1 MEIFWLCSILSGAA
15 GGSSKD
21 EASNSE
27 KRRGRAGAGGM
38 HSVDSGKG
46 CSSGIQDA
54 EESESGVMY
63 SVNEDKDCGPGRQAA
78 GAARKETSPRTSG
91 GQAALRTH

>member
-1 MEIFWLCSILSGAA
+1 MEIFWLCSILSGG

-27 KRRGRAGAGGM
+27 KRRGRTGAGGM

-54 EESESGVMY
+54 EESRSGVMY